1 MKLTRPEIY
10 KIVNDYIGVSG
21 GYLGDFSYRSHREF
35 YPYYC
40 DLDINPDEKSGT
52 TRQRF
57 LTILEK
63 SEALTQAKI
72 LRGVLTKYPVDYFSE
87 DVREKKKELA
97 DEITAMISRLETTSP
112 VATPSLATTS
122 EVVDRAIQDAET
134 LIKEC
139 GATSGVDR
147 IHTALHGYLRAVCEK
162 EGISVPADVSVT
174 ELFKRLRAEH
184 PALKLDGPRQG
195 DIDRIF
201 RAISNVLDT
210 LNPLRNKAS
219 VAHPN
224 KELLEEDEAMFVIN
238 SARTI
243 LHYLNSKLSNY
254 NEPKK

>member
-10 KIVNDYIGVSG
+10 KIVNGYIGVSG
-21 GYLGDFSYRSHREF
+21 GYLGDFSYRTHREF

-57 LTILEK
+57 LTILER
-63 SEALTQAKI
+63 SDGLTQAKI
-72 LRGVLTKYPVDYFSE
+72 LRGVLKKYPVDYFSE
-87 DVREKKKELA
+87 DVREKKKEMA
-97 DEITAMISRLETTSP
+97 DEIAAMISRLETTSP

-134 LIKEC
+134 LIKVS

-147 IHTALHGYLRAVCEK
+147 IHTALHGYLRAVCDK
-162 EGISVPADVSVT
+162 QGISVQEDASLT
-174 ELFKRLRAEH
+174 ELFKRLRTDH
-184 PALKLDGPRQG
+184 SALKIGGSQQADVS
-195 DIDRIF
+195 RIL

-224 KELLEEDEAMFVIN
+224 QNLLEEDEAMFVIN

-243 LHYLNSKLSNY
+243 LHYLNSKFR
-254 NEPKK
+254 

>member
-21 GYLGDFSYRSHREF
+21 GYLGDFSYRTHREF

-40 DLDINPDEKSGT
+40 DLDINPDEIPGT

-57 LTILEK
+57 LTILEN
-63 SEALTQAKI
+63 SDALTQAKI
-72 LRGVLTKYPVDYFSE
+72 LRGILKKYPVDQSSE
-87 DVREKKKELA
+87 DVRDRKQELA
-97 DEITAMISRLETTSP
+97 HEINDMIAGLESTSP
-112 VATPSLATTS
+112 VVTPTLVTTC
-122 EVVDRAIQDAET
+122 EVVERAIQDAET
-134 LIKEC
+134 LIKES

-147 IHTALHGYLRAVCEK
+147 IHTALHGYLRAVCDK
-162 EGISVPADVSVT
+162 EGISVPADASVT
-174 ELFKRLRAEH
+174 ELFKRLRVDH
-184 PALKLDGPRQG
+184 PALGVHGPRQA
-195 DIDRIF
+195 DIDRIV

-224 KELLEEDEAMFVIN
+224 PDLLEDDEAMFVIN

-243 LHYLNSKLSNY
+243 LHYLNSKF
-254 NEPKK
+254 K